1 MDYENNNLNSNTT
14 PKPEQPDA
22 AGSEKPAQNESAGQA
37 QPNAANNAGQA
48 NAPYTAPNPNTG
60 FYGNPH
66 YTAQNPNGA
75 PQNA

>member
-14 PKPEQPDA
+14 PQPEQPDA

-48 NAPYTAPNPNTG
+48 NAAERKP
-60 FYGNPH
+60 
-66 YTAQNPNGA
+66 
-75 PQNA
+75 